1 MRAQALIAAAS
12 PKSADLH
19 LVQSG
24 VGGHALVVDGSRFYN
39 LDADAFEALSE
50 AIDQGV
56 ARDAIEAA
64 GLAATVPAIGDDPL
78 KTPPIHALSLAVA
91 QACNLGCAYCYAR
104 EGGFGGAP
112 KAMPLETAKSSVDV
126 MLADK
131 RPGEHANLA
140 FMGGE
145 PLLNREVLRETT
157 RYAAHEAEKRQVQL
171 GFSITTNGTLLD
183 ESDADFFEAHAF
195 AVTVSLDGP
204 PELHDRLRPFK
215 GGRGSFERIQRAVEP
230 LLARQRHMQVSARVT
245 VTPQHGD
252 LPGDTRHFIQ
262 MGFHSVGFSPMLSAP
277 NGREEMSRAD
287 LTRMLDG
294 MVACGIAFERHTR
307 RRRALSL
314 RQHAPSP
321 SGNPAWHAS
330 PLSLRGGCR
339 LFRRLRKRRSVR
351 VPSLRRQLRRQD
363 GIAHGRGRSRTAS
376 GVARRTPCASSVP
389 VQWLLGALSL
399 RRGMPPRNNRAA
411 SGTPVTTSAACSTT
425 AWASMPGCRRRG
437 PRCLKTVPLKKPDLH
452 ADVLIG
458 GAGPAGVALAMRLK
472 RLGHDVVLVAGPAN
486 AAHEFEM
493 LNLAAQE
500 RLAFEGLSAGHGIAV
515 EFESRWGPSDF

>member
-24 VGGHALVVDGSRFYN
+24 VGGHALVVNGSRFYN
-39 LDADAFEALSE
+39 LDADAFDALSE
-50 AIDQGV
+50 AIDHGV
-56 ARDAIEAA
+56 ATEALKA
-64 GLAATVPAIGDDPL
+64 TGLAATVPAIDDDPL
-78 KTPPIHALSLAVA
+78 ESPPIHALSLAVA

-112 KAMPLETAKSSVDV
+112 KAMPLETAKSSVDL

-131 RPGEHANLA
+131 RPGERANLA

-145 PLLNREVLRETT
+145 PLLNRKVLRETT

-183 ESDADFFEAHAF
+183 ESDADFFEAHGF

-245 VTPQHGD
+245 VTPQHED
-252 LPGDTRHFIQ
+252 LPTILNAFIQ

-287 LTRMLDG
+287 LARMLDG
-294 MVACGIAFERHTR
+294 MVDCGIAFERHTVAGER
-307 RRRALSL
+307 YPFANMLQALREIQRGTHRPYPCGAGAGYFGVSASGDLFACHRFVDDSGARMGSLTAGVDHVQQAAWLSERHVHRQSPCHGCWARYLCGGGCHYETIARERRACDYIRGWLHYCLGAYARLSAA
-314 RQHAPSP
+314 R
-321 SGNPAWHAS
+321 PA
-330 PLSLRGGCR
+330 LLE
-339 LFRRLRKRRSVR
+339 
-351 VPSLRRQLRRQD
+351 
-363 GIAHGRGRSRTAS
+363 GRSPEEA
-376 GVARRTPCASSVP
+376 
-389 VQWLLGALSL
+389 
-399 RRGMPPRNNRAA
+399 
-411 SGTPVTTSAACSTT
+411 
-425 AWASMPGCRRRG
+425 
-437 PRCLKTVPLKKPDLH
+437 
-452 ADVLIG
+452 
-458 GAGPAGVALAMRLK
+458 
-472 RLGHDVVLVAGPAN
+472 
-486 AAHEFEM
+486 
-493 LNLAAQE
+493 
-500 RLAFEGLSAGHGIAV
+500 
-515 EFESRWGPSDF
+515 